1 MTWNR
6 IATALERILRG
17 GPRAPIS
24 PSPRDA
30 IVVLGAALRPSGR
43 MSPVLA
49 ERAEAGAALYHA
61 GGAPLV
67 IATGGPTRGA
77 PRAEADAI
85 AERLRERGVPAA
97 AIVVERAARST
108 ADNARFVA
116 ALLPRGASVWLVTQP
131 FHARRAELLFA
142 RAGLDARAWPFAS
155 RQARDRRRATRWL
168 VREAGAWV
176 RLMLFP

>member
-1 MTWNR
+1 VSWD
-6 IATALERILRG
+6 AVASCLERILRA

-43 MSPVLA
+43 MSPLLA
-49 ERAEAGAALYHA
+49 ERAEAAAALYHA

-67 IATGGPTRGA
+67 IATGGVTRGA

-97 AIVVERAARST
+97 AIVVER
-108 ADNARFVA
+108 VA
-116 ALLPRGASVWLVTQP
+116 LREGEHIENQDLHTRPGVSLWLVTQP

-142 RAGLDARAWPFAS
+142 RAGLAAVAWPFAS
-155 RQARDRRRATRWL
+155 RQASDRRRATRWL